1 MARCAVGL
9 RIFGPVPFWLRA
21 RSGGLTAI
29 LLVVVAFCLLGP
41 HLSNAAARRT
51 AGDGGAAPQHGTAP
65 QSGTTPG
72 NATLLTVDPRVTGNR
87 ISAGFLG
94 LSFEY
99 WAAANYA
106 GKNPN
111 AVDPVLVQL
120 VRNLMPDGGGSL
132 RIGGVTTDWTW
143 YPVHGVARPGGVNYT
158 LTTSRLQVLG
168 ALARAVGARLILGLN
183 LEANNPVVA
192 TAEERAMVKV
202 IGSKSIQAFELG
214 NEPELYSSFPWYY
227 AADGNGV
234 VGRPSG
240 WDFSMF
246 SQDYQR
252 IASALGPVPLA
263 GPTVGALSWVDLSQF
278 LASEPRISLVT
289 LHRYPTWGC
298 FNPPSSDTYPTL
310 GNLLSQFASG
320 GLADSLAPFVAIA
333 HAHHLTLRNDEM
345 NSVSCGTANGVANVF
360 GSALWSLDA
369 LFQMAR
375 VGVDG
380 VNIHTAPTYPDRL
393 FVAKKV
399 HHVWRAAVEPEYY
412 GLLMFAQAA
421 PPGSR
426 LVQISGASGDLRAWA
441 TRGADGAIRVLL
453 INDDTSHAHTLAVR
467 VPGARGAATLERLE
481 APSVHATSGVTLGG
495 QTFGAETTTGVLPAG
510 TVTALAARS
519 GDYDVRMPAAS
530 AALLTVAASH

>member
-1 MARCAVGL
+1 M
-9 RIFGPVPFWLRA
+9 PVWLRA
-21 RSGGLTAI
+21 RSGGLIAI
-29 LLVVVAFCLLGP
+29 VLMVSAFGLLGP
-41 HLSNAAARRT
+41 RSSDAVAHRVDRH
-51 AGDGGAAPQHGTAP
+51 GGVAPQTSP
-65 QSGTTPG
+65 PTVV
-72 NATLLTVDPRVTGNR
+72 TVDPQATENR
-87 ISAGFLG
+87 IAAGFLG

-120 VRNLMPDGGGSL
+120 IRNLMPNGDGSL

-143 YPVHGVARPGGVNYT
+143 WPVHGVAQPGGVNYT
-158 LTTSRLQVLG
+158 LTTSRLEVLG

-183 LEANNPVVA
+183 LEADNPAVA
-192 TAEERAMVKV
+192 TAEERAMLRV
-202 IGSKSIQAFELG
+202 IGRQSIEAFELG

-227 AADGNGV
+227 AADGDGV
-234 VGRPSG
+234 TGRSSE
-240 WDFSMF
+240 WDFSVF
-246 SQDYQR
+246 NRDYER
-252 IASALGPVPLA
+252 IAAALGPVSLA
-263 GPTVGALSWVDLSQF
+263 GPTIGDLSWVDLSQF

-298 FNPPSSDTYPTL
+298 FNSPSSDTYPTMS
-310 GNLLSQFASG
+310 NLLSEFASD
-320 GLADSLAPFVAIA
+320 GLAESLAPFVAIA
-333 HAHHLTLRNDEM
+333 HAHHLKLRNDEM

-412 GLLMFAQAA
+412 GLMMFAQAA
-421 PPGSR
+421 PAGSR
-426 LVQISGASGDLRAWA
+426 LVHVSGASGDLRAWA
-441 TRGADGAIRVLL
+441 TRATDGVIRVVL
-453 INDDTSHAHTLAVR
+453 INDDTTRAQTLAVR
-467 VPGARGAATLERLE
+467 VPGARGAAGLERLE
-481 APSVHATSGVTLGG
+481 APSVEATSGVTIGG
-495 QTFGAETTTGVLPAG
+495 QTFGAETTTGALP
-510 TVTALAARS
+510 TVAPVAVVPRA

-530 AALLTVAASH
+530 AAMLTLTPN